1 MRLIGILDQVNQIE
15 KISFL
20 KILDNICTDIREEK
34 PQIDKILSEGDDKLK
49 NIDNISLVNLFQ
61 LLSSKYSDYINERI
75 KFSDYQLDILVDILI
90 RDGNSIMTREWF
102 SELYNNEITKLK
114 KNIKSFSNKMEY
126 DNNDLDP
133 SRKRDYVIFKECV
146 KTAYENDLIRNR
158 QENIS
163 WEEKSILLTLANKLE
178 LSNEEIRWITYTVV
192 PFSDFKIDDIIAEL
206 KDAGIIF
213 FHRRNNTLYLPD
225 EVLRMLRG
233 INGIEIPNKY
243 VRRIL
248 RNLTSA
254 EINAVAKKH
263 NVSRNRKR
271 EEKIHDI
278 LDQGVSVSNLLQQG
292 IFKLNTTKSE
302 KNKRIHKLIVND
314 LQLNI
319 EKIGRSL
326 EDKIQKIID
335 YYNEMEI
342 DQSASISKDG
352 FNRLLFDLGDHFS
365 KLNELVKNEFQLQ
378 DEFVLSSE
386 VLGNYNIQP
395 RDVLYILTK
404 DEIKSFCRHNK
415 ISVRGNIVANVIKNY
430 RNIDDLLLE
439 NFDLVGNRDYVSLR
453 EKGISVKESEL
464 GLLYEKL
471 TKKILV
477 DLGFD
482 VDEKLREELNT
493 KRLKIDAILNLGNKN
508 LIVIECKTTKEKDY
522 NKYASVSRQL
532 KSYEDRCRNK
542 GFNVSQI
549 ILVANS
555 FSDDFISDCEY
566 HYELNL
572 SLLMSKGLVK
582 ILNAFNECPLD
593 EFPVKLFM
601 KGGLLDENRIINVLK
616 K

>member
-225 EVLRMLRG
+225 EVLRMLRR